1 MANYQQ
7 TFDPNMRGVLFKND
21 KKGNEKRPDY
31 RGSCVINNVDMNI
44 SGWIQTSKKTGD
56 KFMSL
61 RFEAKSGAWSTVL
74 AVGVV
79 NYMYKFTMAIIL
91 TPLIH
96 LLRNRIENYVG
107 AATAQKMKLEAMGG
121 AANI

>member
-7 TFDPNMRGVLFKND
+7 TFDPNMRGVLFKID

-31 RGSCVINNVDMNI
+31 RGSCVINNVDMNV

-61 RFEAKSGAWSTVL
+61 KFESKGEGRLSRTGEPQRTPDKSPPQLTEDNWDDD
-74 AVGVV
+74 
-79 NYMYKFTMAIIL
+79 AI
-91 TPLIH
+91 PF
-96 LLRNRIENYVG
+96 
-107 AATAQKMKLEAMGG
+107 
-121 AANI
+121 